1 MRVGRRAA
9 LSVSASP
16 CRGIGGGC
24 KADEWIASFSLRSWD
39 TLMAM
44 TCVCGD
50 ETDITR
56 RELELRGSRRSS
68 VGGE

>member
-1 MRVGRRAA
+1 MRVDRRAA

-16 CRGIGGGC
+16 CRRIGGGC

-44 TCVCGD
+44 TLCL
-50 ETDITR
+50 R
-56 RELELRGSRRSS
+56 RRNRHHEARVGAAWVSS
-68 VGGE
+68 VLCCGE